1 MAKSID
7 SSKEQIAEVKEALE
21 TLWALGE
28 AKQEIF
34 RLTINDRLKN
44 AAHTKTLPITAIVN
58 QAGDIR
64 AYVSKDIESIETIIR
79 NIAGIF
85 ISGKAE
91 VASAIAN
98 IATTVIRGFL
108 GSGKGSETQCEKYA
122 AYTDGIAL
130 LRFDMYGWRSDVNAK
145 SLMDRVESVSAYYYT
160 VSVVDIHEIDF
171 PTFAAAYQNV
181 LQQTLPPPS
190 HEAILKMLKE
200 LKEIYDTL
208 RIKSKDE
215 YVKYIQ
221 KAYPSLKMIK

>member
-7 SSKEQIAEVKEALE
+7 SSKAESDEVKEALE
-21 TLWALGE
+21 SLWALGE

-44 AAHTKTLPITAIVN
+44 AAHTKTLPITAIIN
-58 QAGDIR
+58 QDGDIR
-64 AYVSKDIESIETIIR
+64 AFVSKDINSIEQIIKD
-79 NIAGIF
+79 ISGIF
-85 ISGKAE
+85 ISGKTE
-91 VASAIAN
+91 IASAIAN

-108 GSGKGSETQCEKYA
+108 GSGKGAEKQFEKYA

-130 LRFDMYGWRSDVNAK
+130 LRFDMYGWRCDVSAK

-160 VSVVDIHEIDF
+160 VSVVDINEIDF

-181 LQQTLPPPS
+181 LKQSLPPPS
-190 HEAILKMLKE
+190 HEAILQMLKE
-200 LKEIYDTL
+200 LREIYDTL
-208 RIKSKDE
+208 KIKSKDE
-215 YVKYIQ
+215 YVSYLQ